1 MKLTLP
7 KNTFNSL
14 TKKLLSLLV
23 ASIAITTSFAQA
35 ATDVIATQETTD
47 HGLYQVE
54 TQESDIKPTTTIES
68 EPEEDQNVEIR
79 LTDVQNWVI
88 KNAQIG
94 KPAKYTDAISLFGQK
109 TVDTAISQNLIFNFR
124 GFLEEN

>member
-35 ATDVIATQETTD
+35 ATDVIAPPQEFDPSGWNWLNILLCLLILLIVLVIAIGRRD
-47 HGLYQVE
+47 HDGAYQIA
-54 TQESDIKPTTTIES
+54 IKRT
-68 EPEEDQNVEIR
+68 
-79 LTDVQNWVI
+79 
-88 KNAQIG
+88 K
-94 KPAKYTDAISLFGQK
+94 
-109 TVDTAISQNLIFNFR
+109 
-124 GFLEEN
+124 